1 MKKVLLFVAAA
12 MFVFASCGKVDP
24 NNGGLIDDNGGDNTE
39 NLHASLKGSNYYL
52 IVMDGTTSEKIASK
66 VVADYRPDDN
76 GKNLWVWEGTY
87 AGGTPSGLSFYGLTE
102 GWVCL
107 EVTTVG
113 WSGAGWQVNNKE
125 GKAPDWLK
133 MKDLAT
139 DTGKYY
145 LHVGYKG
152 AAGKAHILGFGY
164 GGAEYK
170 FAVGEG
176 TLDDAGV
183 TYTAINPINNGGKF
197 DAKEWNEYEVKLS
210 DMGIDFSKDCT
221 DANVFWCLSGGE
233 TGKQINLDAV
243 FVYKK

>member
-12 MFVFASCGKVDP
+12 MFVFASCDMLDP

-76 GKNLWVWEGTY
+76 GKNLWVWDGTY

-107 EVTTVG
+107 EVTTIG

-125 GKAPDWLK
+125 GKACYRHRQVLSARWLQ
-133 MKDLAT
+133 
-139 DTGKYY
+139 GRSR
-145 LHVGYKG
+145 KG
-152 AAGKAHILGFGY
+152 S
-164 GGAEYK
+164 
-170 FAVGEG
+170 
-176 TLDDAGV
+176 
-183 TYTAINPINNGGKF
+183 NP
-197 DAKEWNEYEVKLS
+197 WLRL
-210 DMGIDFSKDCT
+210 
-221 DANVFWCLSGGE
+221 WRH
-233 TGKQINLDAV
+233 
-243 FVYKK
+243 